1 MDLISV
7 IVPVYQVENYLNQCI
22 ESIIEQTYTNLE
34 IILIDDGSKDNCPQ
48 ICDDWSI
55 KDKRIKVIHKKNGG
69 LSDAR
74 NVGLDIAKGKYI
86 AFIDSDDWVDSR
98 YIELLYNSL
107 IKSKADISAC
117 SIQKVYDADS
127 VAPYNLN
134 PKLQLVTPKEAIKD
148 ILYDRR
154 FKTVAWNKL
163 YSKKILEGERFIVG
177 RIHEDE
183 FFSYKVFAKARKLVF
198 VDASLYKYRQRSGS
212 IMSSPSLKHLDLLDA
227 YLNRIKFLKK
237 NYADLA
243 SKDKLNFCIACISF
257 YKDFL
262 KSDSISK
269 TIALNKIKDFRKKIK
284 FDMKELNLFTYKEKI
299 YVICSKSMLI
309 DCYCRIAML
318 RRK

>member
-107 IKSKADISAC
+107 IKSEADISAC

-127 VAPYNLN
+127 VDPYNLN

-148 ILYDRR
+148 ILHDRR

-163 YSKKILEGERFIVG
+163 YSKEILSGERFIVG

-183 FFSYKVFAKARKLVF
+183 FFSYKVFDKAQKLVF

-227 YLNRIKFLKK
+227 YLNRIKFLEN
-237 NYADLA
+237 NYTDLA
-243 SKDKLNFCIACISF
+243 SKDKLNFCIACINF

-262 KSDSISK
+262 KSDSDFK
-269 TIALNKIKDFRKKIK
+269 KIALNRIKNYRRKVKFNIK
-284 FDMKELNLFTYKEKI
+284 EFNVLSWKEKI
-299 YVICSKSMLI
+299 YVIFSKSMII
-309 DCYCRIAML
+309 DYYCRIVML
-318 RRK
+318 RRQ

>member
-74 NVGLDIAKGKYI
+74 NVGLDIAKVKYI

-107 IKSKADISAC
+107 IKSEADISAC

-127 VAPYNLN
+127 VDPYNLN

-163 YSKKILEGERFIVG
+163 YSKEILSGERFIVG

-183 FFSYKVFAKARKLVF
+183 FFSYKVFDKAQKLVF

-227 YLNRIKFLKK
+227 YLNRIKFLEN
-237 NYADLA
+237 NYTDLA
-243 SKDKLNFCIACISF
+243 SKDKLNFCIACINF

-262 KSDSISK
+262 KSDSDFK
-269 TIALNKIKDFRKKIK
+269 KIALNRIKNYRRKVKFNIK
-284 FDMKELNLFTYKEKI
+284 EFNVLSWKEKI
-299 YVICSKSMLI
+299 YVIFSKSMII
-309 DCYCRIAML
+309 DYYCRIVML
-318 RRK
+318 RRQ

>member
-34 IILIDDGSKDNCPQ
+34 IILIDDGSNDNCPQ

-107 IKSKADISAC
+107 INNVADISAC
-117 SIQKVYDADS
+117 SIQKVYDTDS
-127 VAPYNLN
+127 VDPYNLN
-134 PKLQLVTPKEAIKD
+134 PQLQLATPKEAIKD
-148 ILYDRR
+148 IIYDRR

-163 YSKKILEGERFIVG
+163 YSKEILEGERFIVG
-177 RIHEDE
+177 KLHEDE
-183 FFSYKVFAKARKLVF
+183 FFSYKVLDKAQKLVF
-198 VDASLYKYRQRSGS
+198 VDAPLYKYRQRSGS
-212 IMSSPSLKHLDLLDA
+212 IMSSASLKHLDLLDA
-227 YLNRIKFLKK
+227 YINRINFLE
-237 NYADLA
+237 NSYADLT
-243 SKDKLNFCIACISF
+243 SRDKLNFCIACINF
-257 YKDFL
+257 YKDFQ
-262 KSDSISK
+262 KSDSDFK
-269 TIALNKIKDFRKKIK
+269 KIALNRIKSYRRKVKFNIK
-284 FDMKELNLFTYKEKI
+284 EFNVLSWKEKI
-299 YVICSKSMLI
+299 YVIFSKSMII
-309 DCYCRIAML
+309 DYYCRIVML
-318 RRK
+318 RRQ

>member
-107 IKSKADISAC
+107 IKSEADISAC

-127 VAPYNLN
+127 VDPYNLN

-163 YSKKILEGERFIVG
+163 YSKEILSGERFIVG

-183 FFSYKVFAKARKLVF
+183 FFSYKVFDKAQKLVF

-212 IMSSPSLKHLDLLDA
+212 IMSSSSLKHLDLLDA
-227 YLNRIKFLKK
+227 YLNRIKFLEN
-237 NYADLA
+237 NYTDLA
-243 SKDKLNFCIACISF
+243 SKDKLNFCIACINF

-262 KSDSISK
+262 KSDSDLK
-269 TIALNKIKDFRKKIK
+269 KIALNRIKNYRRKVKFSIK
-284 FDMKELNLFTYKEKI
+284 EFNVLSWKEKI
-299 YVICSKSMLI
+299 YVIFSKSMII
-309 DCYCRIAML
+309 DYYCRIVML
-318 RRK
+318 RRQ

>member
-22 ESIIEQTYTNLE
+22 ESIIDQTYTNLE

-48 ICDDWSI
+48 ICDEWSI
-55 KDKRIKVIHKKNGG
+55 KDKRITVIHKKNGG

-98 YIELLYNSL
+98 YIELLYSSL
-107 IKSKADISAC
+107 INSEADISAC

-127 VAPYNLN
+127 VDPYNLN
-134 PKLQLVTPKEAIKD
+134 PQLQLATPKEAIKD

-163 YSKKILEGERFIVG
+163 YSEEILAGERFLVG
-177 RIHEDE
+177 KIHEDE
-183 FFSYKVFAKARKLVF
+183 FFSYKVFDKTKKLVF
-198 VDASLYKYRQRSGS
+198 IDAPLYKYRQRSGS
-212 IMSSPSLKHLDLLDA
+212 IMSSPSLKHLDSLDA
-227 YLNRIKFLKK
+227 YLNRIKFLEN

-243 SKDKLNFCIACISF
+243 LKDKLNFCIACINF
-257 YKDFL
+257 YKEFL
-262 KSDSISK
+262 KSDSKSK
-269 TIALNKIKDFRKKIK
+269 NIALNRIKDYRKKIQIN
-284 FDMKELNLFTYKEKI
+284 MKELNLFTCKEKI
-299 YVICSKSMLI
+299 YVIFSKSMII
-309 DCYCRIAML
+309 DSYCRIAML
-318 RRK
+318 RRR

>member
-107 IKSKADISAC
+107 IKSEADISAC

-127 VAPYNLN
+127 VDPYNLN

-163 YSKKILEGERFIVG
+163 YSKEILSGERFIVG

-183 FFSYKVFAKARKLVF
+183 FFSYKVFDKAQKLVF

-227 YLNRIKFLKK
+227 YLNRIKFLEN
-237 NYADLA
+237 NYTDLA
-243 SKDKLNFCIACISF
+243 SKDKLNFCIVCINF

-262 KSDSISK
+262 KSDSDFK
-269 TIALNKIKDFRKKIK
+269 KIALNRIKNYRRKVKFNIK
-284 FDMKELNLFTYKEKI
+284 EFNVLSWKEKI
-299 YVICSKSMLI
+299 YVIFSKSMII
-309 DCYCRIAML
+309 DYYCRIVML
-318 RRK
+318 RRQ

>member
-127 VAPYNLN
+127 VDPYNLN

-163 YSKKILEGERFIVG
+163 YSKEVLAGERFIVG

-183 FFSYKVFAKARKLVF
+183 FFSYKVFAKAQKLVF

-227 YLNRIKFLKK
+227 YLNRIKFLEK
-237 NYADLA
+237 NYTDLA

-269 TIALNKIKDFRKKIK
+269 TIALNKIKDYRKKIK
-284 FDMKELNLFTYKEKI
+284 FDMKELNFFTYKEKI
-299 YVICSKSMLI
+299 YVIFSKAMII
-309 DCYCRIAML
+309 DCYCRITML

>member
-107 IKSKADISAC
+107 IKSEADISAC

-127 VAPYNLN
+127 VDPYNLN

-163 YSKKILEGERFIVG
+163 YSKEILSGERFIVG

-183 FFSYKVFAKARKLVF
+183 FFSYKVFDKDQKLVF

-227 YLNRIKFLKK
+227 YLNRIKFLEN
-237 NYADLA
+237 NYTDLA
-243 SKDKLNFCIACISF
+243 SKDKLNFCIACINF

-262 KSDSISK
+262 KSDSDFK
-269 TIALNKIKDFRKKIK
+269 KIALNRIKNYRRKVKFNIK
-284 FDMKELNLFTYKEKI
+284 EFNVLSWKEKI
-299 YVICSKSMLI
+299 YVIFSKSMII
-309 DCYCRIAML
+309 DYYCRIVML
-318 RRK
+318 RRQ

>member
-107 IKSKADISAC
+107 IKSEADISAC

-127 VAPYNLN
+127 VDPYNLN

-163 YSKKILEGERFIVG
+163 YSKEILSGERFIVG

-183 FFSYKVFAKARKLVF
+183 FFSYKVFDKAQKLVF

-227 YLNRIKFLKK
+227 YLNRIKFLEN
-237 NYADLA
+237 NYTDLA
-243 SKDKLNFCIACISF
+243 SKDKLNFCIACINF

-262 KSDSISK
+262 KSDSDFK
-269 TIALNKIKDFRKKIK
+269 KIALNRIKNYRRKVKFNIK
-284 FDMKELNLFTYKEKI
+284 EFNVLSWKEKI
-299 YVICSKSMLI
+299 YVIFSKSMII
-309 DCYCRIAML
+309 DYYCRIVML
-318 RRK
+318 RRQ

>member
-34 IILIDDGSKDNCPQ
+34 IILIDDGSKDCCPQ

-74 NVGLDIAKGKYI
+74 NLGLDIAKGKYI

-107 IKSKADISAC
+107 INNEADISAC
-117 SIQKVYDADS
+117 SIQKVYDSDS
-127 VAPYNLN
+127 VDPYNLN
-134 PKLQLVTPKEAIKD
+134 PQLQLATPKEAIKD

-163 YSKKILEGERFIVG
+163 YSKEILAGERFIVG
-177 RIHEDE
+177 KIHEDE
-183 FFSYKVFAKARKLVF
+183 FFSYKVFARAQKLVF

-212 IMSSPSLKHLDLLDA
+212 IMSSPSLNHLDLLDA
-227 YLNRIKFLKK
+227 YLNRIKFLEN
-237 NYADLA
+237 NYTDLA
-243 SKDKLNFCIACISF
+243 SKDKLNFCIACINF
-257 YKDFL
+257 YKEFL

-269 TIALNKIKDFRKKIK
+269 TIALNRIKDYRKKIK

-299 YVICSKSMLI
+299 YVIFSKSMII
-309 DCYCRIAML
+309 DCYCRITML
-318 RRK
+318 RRQ

>member
-34 IILIDDGSKDNCPQ
+34 IILIDDGSNDNCPQ

-107 IKSKADISAC
+107 IKSEADISAC

-127 VAPYNLN
+127 VDPYNLN

-163 YSKKILEGERFIVG
+163 YSKEILSGERFIVG

-183 FFSYKVFAKARKLVF
+183 FFSYKVFDKAQKLVF

-227 YLNRIKFLKK
+227 YLNRIKFLEN
-237 NYADLA
+237 NYTDLA
-243 SKDKLNFCIACISF
+243 SKDKLNFCIACINF

-262 KSDSISK
+262 KSDSDFK
-269 TIALNKIKDFRKKIK
+269 KIALNRIKNYRRKVKFNIK
-284 FDMKELNLFTYKEKI
+284 EFNVLSWKEKI
-299 YVICSKSMLI
+299 YVIFSKSMII
-309 DCYCRIAML
+309 DYYCRIVML
-318 RRK
+318 RRQ

>member
-1 MDLISV
+1 M
-7 IVPVYQVENYLNQCI
+7 
-22 ESIIEQTYTNLE
+22 
-34 IILIDDGSKDNCPQ
+34 
-48 ICDDWSI
+48 
-55 KDKRIKVIHKKNGG
+55 IHKKNGG

-107 IKSKADISAC
+107 IKSEADISAC

-127 VAPYNLN
+127 VDPYNLN

-163 YSKKILEGERFIVG
+163 YSKEILSGERFIVG

-183 FFSYKVFAKARKLVF
+183 FFSYKVFDKAQKLVF

-227 YLNRIKFLKK
+227 YLNRIKFLEN
-237 NYADLA
+237 NYTDLA
-243 SKDKLNFCIACISF
+243 SKDKLNFCIACINF

-262 KSDSISK
+262 KSDSDFK
-269 TIALNKIKDFRKKIK
+269 KIALNRIKNYRRKVKFNIK
-284 FDMKELNLFTYKEKI
+284 EFNVLSWKEKI
-299 YVICSKSMLI
+299 YVIFSKSMII
-309 DCYCRIAML
+309 DYYCRIVML
-318 RRK
+318 RRQ

>member
-34 IILIDDGSKDNCPQ
+34 IILIDDGSNDNCPQ

-107 IKSKADISAC
+107 IKSEADISAC

-127 VAPYNLN
+127 VDPYNLN

-163 YSKKILEGERFIVG
+163 YSKEILSGERFIVG

-183 FFSYKVFAKARKLVF
+183 FFSYKVFDKAQKLVF

-227 YLNRIKFLKK
+227 YLNRIKFLEN
-237 NYADLA
+237 NYTDLA
-243 SKDKLNFCIACISF
+243 SKDKLNFCIACINF

-262 KSDSISK
+262 KSDSDFK
-269 TIALNKIKDFRKKIK
+269 KIALNRIKNYRRKVKFNIK
-284 FDMKELNLFTYKEKI
+284 EFNVLSWKEKI
-299 YVICSKSMLI
+299 YVIFSKSMII
-309 DCYCRIAML
+309 DFYCRIVML
-318 RRK
+318 RRQ